1 MIEKKEYRIA
11 DLNEIKATPEA
22 IISGSMDDEIR
33 ERMLTVI
40 DTEGPILESL
50 LFKRVINSMSL
61 KKIGSRI
68 LPIFDRIASSLPV
81 RISDNEGERLF
92 HNNNDEDYFRPT
104 PDSAVRYSYQIPTEE
119 AVCCLQYILE
129 KEGRIITKSELSK
142 LFKAE
147 LGYDRMG
154 AQVDA
159 LFKKASK
166 SPKLKRT
173 GNGRFTI

>member
-1 MIEKKEYRIA
+1 
-11 DLNEIKATPEA
+11 
-22 IISGSMDDEIR
+22 
-33 ERMLTVI
+33 
-40 DTEGPILESL
+40 
-50 LFKRVINSMSL
+50 MSL

-129 KEGRIITKSELSK
+129 REGRIITKSELSK